1 MTSAKVGA
9 DDRAAFPH
17 ADENA
22 IVAVELGPRP
32 VSLCLSLSGVFPQ
45 DEYPEE
51 VSTDE
56 DDDMFASRKRMKRG
70 GRVEEDEEGAPAS
83 KKSKGI

>member
-1 MTSAKVGA
+1 MNLDLV
-9 DDRAAFPH
+9 
-17 ADENA
+17 
-22 IVAVELGPRP
+22 P
-32 VSLCLSLSGVFPQ
+32 VSRCLFLGFLSGVFPQ

-70 GRVEEDEEGAPAS
+70 GGRVEEDEEGAPAA
-83 KKSKGI
+83 KKRKGISCLSPVSVTL